1 MVCSNSV
8 PQVQVRVLKDG
19 ENPSKGFC
27 QRRGPVYPEF
37 VIHASWWPVQE
48 HQPLID
54 DPDMIVLWI
63 PKADNLAYERGEAF
77 RKRHIVHEKRWCD
90 SRRKITVLARGR
102 SRWFPIKHYFTV
114 VSSIHSVMEAYPSRR
129 LVYVRL
135 KHGLQSGVLVKRTQ

>member
-8 PQVQVRVLKDG
+8 PPSVRVLT
-19 ENPSKGFC
+19 ENETPTPGYVS
-27 QRRGPVYPEF
+27 RRGPVYPEF

-90 SRRKITVLARGR
+90 SRWKITALPRGK
-102 SRWFPIKHYFTV
+102 SRWFPIKEYFTV
-114 VSSIHSVMEAYPSRR
+114 VSSIHSVMQAYPSRR
-129 LVYVRL
+129 LDYVRL
-135 KHGLQSGVLVKRTQ
+135 KRGLQSGVLVRRTK